1 MTATRAPTATAPSPA
16 PVPFPGFRS
25 PTYTMVPDE
34 VFDEL
39 LPELTGAELKVL
51 LYIIRRTFGFKRES
65 DTISLS
71 QMLIGIH
78 TRDGRVLDRG
88 VGLSKKTLLD
98 ALRRLGARRIIL
110 TQRRQSAEKGN
121 EPTAY
126 RLNVLRPGG
135 TPPLPMIATGTLP
148 LGGNPAPPLGEKV
161 PQGGGGETPPSPWGR
176 NSPPQDSGEQERAPQ
191 ETGHHPRTPAGAP
204 AEATEP
210 PLAPTASPAQDT
222 TDAGDDDDAL
232 SLLISQG
239 VTRRIAQDLVRSHPA
254 EAIRQQVT
262 WQADRPPAMSP
273 AGALVR
279 AIRDAWPPPP
289 AWSEAQAHAAAVA
302 RREAE
307 EAQRREEEEARRRA
321 WAAKPPEERIAGRL
335 QFWLLQ
341 QRAKRREPTAAEV
354 AAKRAALLAEV
365 AGGAPS
371 DSTSGGGG

>member
-1 MTATRAPTATAPSPA
+1 MTATLAPPAPTPTPPPEAPA
-16 PVPFPGFRS
+16 PFPGFRS

-39 LPELTGAELKVL
+39 LVELTGAELKVL

-71 QMLIGIH
+71 QMLTGIH

-98 ALRRLGARRIIL
+98 ALRNLSARRIIL

-135 TPPLPMIATGTLP
+135 TPPVTAGGSP
-148 LGGNPAPPLGEKV
+148 LGGIPTPPLGENV
-161 PQGGGGETPPSPWGR
+161 PQGGGEESAPSPWGK
-176 NSPPQDSGEQERAPQ
+176 NSPTQDSVGQDKVPQ
-191 ETGHHPRTPAGAP
+191 ETEHHPQTRAPVP
-204 AEATEP
+204 AEAQEHT
-210 PLAPTASPAQDT
+210 LAPTDTPAQT
-222 TDAGDDDDAL
+222 STSAGDDAF
-232 SLLISQG
+232 SLLISHG
-239 VTRRIAQDLVRSHPA
+239 VTRRIAQELARTHPR
-254 EAIRQQVT
+254 EAIEQQVA
-262 WQADRPPAMSP
+262 WQTHRPQAKSP
-273 AGALVR
+273 AGALVQ

-289 AWSEAQAHAAAVA
+289 AWREAQE
-302 RREAE
+302 REAVVSRQAEE
-307 EAQRREEEEARRRA
+307 EAQRRAAEEARRRE

-341 QRAKRREPTAAEV
+341 QRAKRREPTAVEI
-354 AAKRAALLAEV
+354 AAKQAELLAALA
-365 AGGAPS
+365 AG
-371 DSTSGGGG
+371 